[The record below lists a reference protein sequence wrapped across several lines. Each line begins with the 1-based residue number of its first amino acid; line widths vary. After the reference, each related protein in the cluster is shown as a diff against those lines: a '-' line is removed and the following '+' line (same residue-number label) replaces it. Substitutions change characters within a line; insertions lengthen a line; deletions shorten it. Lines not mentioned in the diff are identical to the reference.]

1 MAHVVRGVLAVR
13 ERMTAERV
21 TLVLTFNFCIE
32 HLWSQLKHNLKR
44 LLMSTAE
51 HIDEPTWRDLV
62 HRAWFSI
69 DPAVFNAM
77 IKSNRAYVSDLL
89 ETL

>member
-1 MAHVVRGVLAVR
+1 
-13 ERMTAERV
+13 
-21 TLVLTFNFCIE
+21 
-32 HLWSQLKHNLKR
+32 
-44 LLMSTAE
+44 MSTAE

-62 HRAWFSI
+62 YRAWFSI